1 VKVLPS
7 IIEFIYILDI
17 HSFRKVFCLATKEK
31 EFELNKNSIISWIV
45 FLATLVVVLITL
57 ITIVF
62 PAFLLGSTDGI
73 KYPIFIDIYETGIWT
88 YQFLFANFIVFGL
101 LILHYKNKLPQKI
114 TKLFKFIFN
123 FEISPKV
130 ALIVIVSLL
139 AIYIPFN
146 MAEAFEPDPWIDY
159 KRYVE
164 RTLDK
169 WTFTEFSGG
178 ELWAYV
184 SFSLGKISGQ
194 VFGNYALIASMTSIG
209 LVLLTYFVTY
219 EISKKR
225 FAGIVAM
232 VLVLQS
238 SNFLIYDT
246 TITYPN
252 FWVLFILLSLYT
264 MYKVWPLSPLTFI
277 LSLGSKVISG
287 FYLPA
292 ILFFAFRAN
301 IPKRRKIILSSF
313 FGVLLIGGTAF
324 AFTSDIDVLENTRED
339 LQLDERKFLSGF
351 TAFSFEFRFD
361 GMIILF
367 LLPLTVGLFFASR
380 NGIKEADSFLIL
392 IMSGLLAAALL
403 PGFSAFTNNPYR
415 FMPIVFFFA
424 IGVGILLSKRPVKLA
439 GK

>member
-1 VKVLPS
+1 
-7 IIEFIYILDI
+7 
-17 HSFRKVFCLATKEK
+17 
-31 EFELNKNSIISWIV
+31 
-45 FLATLVVVLITL
+45 
-57 ITIVF
+57 
-62 PAFLLGSTDGI
+62 
-73 KYPIFIDIYETGIWT
+73 
-88 YQFLFANFIVFGL
+88 
-101 LILHYKNKLPQKI
+101 
-114 TKLFKFIFN
+114 
-123 FEISPKV
+123 
-130 ALIVIVSLL
+130 
-139 AIYIPFN
+139 
-146 MAEAFEPDPWIDY
+146 
-159 KRYVE
+159 
-164 RTLDK
+164 
-169 WTFTEFSGG
+169 
-178 ELWAYV
+178 
-184 SFSLGKISGQ
+184 
-194 VFGNYALIASMTSIG
+194 MTSIG

-301 IPKRRKIILSSF
+301 ISKRRKIILCSIY
-313 FGVLLIGGTAF
+313 GVLLIGGTAF

-415 FMPIVFFFA
+415 FMPLVFFFA

>member
-1 VKVLPS
+1 MKVLPI
-7 IIEFIYILDI
+7 IIEFMYILVI
-17 HSFRKVFCLATKEK
+17 QSFRKVFCLTTKEK
-31 EFELNKNSIISWIV
+31 ELELKKNSIISWIV
-45 FLATLVVVLITL
+45 FLVTLVVVLITL

-62 PAFLLGSTDGI
+62 PAFLLGSTSGI
-73 KYPIFIDIYETGIWT
+73 KYPVQIDIFETGIWT
-88 YQFLFANFIVFGL
+88 YQLLLTNFIVFGL

-114 TKLFKFIFN
+114 SQLFKFIFN
-123 FEISPKV
+123 FEVSKKV
-130 ALIVIVSLL
+130 ALLVIVVLL
-139 AIYIPFN
+139 VIYIPFN
-146 MAEAFEPDPWIDY
+146 VAELSEPDPWIDY
-159 KRYVE
+159 TRYVK
-164 RTLDK
+164 RTLDQ

-209 LVLLTYFVTY
+209 LVLLTYFITY

-252 FWVLFILLSLYT
+252 FWVFFILLSLYS

-292 ILFFAFRAN
+292 ILFFAFRAK
-301 IPKRRKIILSSF
+301 IPKRRKKILVSIY
-313 FGVLLIGGTAF
+313 GVLLISGLAY
-324 AFTSDIDVLENTRED
+324 AFT
-339 LQLDERKFLSGF
+339 
-351 TAFSFEFRFD
+351 
-361 GMIILF
+361 
-367 LLPLTVGLFFASR
+367 
-380 NGIKEADSFLIL
+380 
-392 IMSGLLAAALL
+392 
-403 PGFSAFTNNPYR
+403 
-415 FMPIVFFFA
+415 
-424 IGVGILLSKRPVKLA
+424 
-439 GK
+439 